1 MGVSVY
7 KHPENRHQRS
17 PNPAKCRTCIARS
30 RPQKNRRPP
39 PTAKAGKRQG
49 TKKPEVFTSGFAG
62 EGTGGEQRP
71 GQAIRGYFRA
81 IRRRKHSIVFSIRQQ
96 IVIGPTPPGTGVM
109 TDALGSMAAKSTS
122 PHSLPVSGSRL
133 TPRRSPRPRHAPYPP
148 LRTSGGRS
156 PRPGCRRGASPRPGY
171 AYGCAPWSRWHWHP
185 TAISRREARRYC
197 CGRSPRP
204 PCRRSPRPQPAAS

>member
-133 TPRRSPRPRHAPYPP
+133 TPTSITTAPSRTISAVTNFGRPIATTRMSARRVTSPR
-148 LRTSGGRS
+148 LRVRLCGCRLR
-156 PRPGCRRGASPRPGY
+156 PRP
-171 AYGCAPWSRWHWHP
+171 
-185 TAISRREARRYC
+185 
-197 CGRSPRP
+197 
-204 PCRRSPRPQPAAS
+204 

>member
-62 EGTGGEQRP
+62 EGTGGGQRP

-109 TDALGSMAAKSTS
+109 TDALG
-122 PHSLPVSGSRL
+122 
-133 TPRRSPRPRHAPYPP
+133 
-148 LRTSGGRS
+148 
-156 PRPGCRRGASPRPGY
+156 
-171 AYGCAPWSRWHWHP
+171 
-185 TAISRREARRYC
+185 
-197 CGRSPRP
+197 
-204 PCRRSPRPQPAAS
+204 